1 MQPGWKYSVL
11 CTPAKRALNG
21 HTSTRQTGVP
31 KHLVLLL
38 TCLQGTKHQARF
50 ANTFF
55 VGCITVTNGSIFC
68 ALSTGRTGYRHSQ
81 TDAQASAVSC
91 YQSLQSRSSRDKIT
105 WSHRDACMSEVW
117 LPYTDFMV
125 PSLCCA
131 IQVPVATAALEER
144 MLLPAHKGRC
154 SLRGYRGRKLLVC
167 HRKCAH
173 RRTDQLYKLAWI
185 SALQAEAG
193 PSHFGILEVGRWPE
207 KSLGNLTIWWKIK

>member
-21 HTSTRQTGVP
+21 HTTHLSTRQTGVP

-55 VGCITVTNGSIFC
+55 VGCIIVTNGSIFC

-91 YQSLQSRSSRDKIT
+91 YQSLQSRSWRDKIT
-105 WSHRDACMSEVW
+105 WSHRGACTSEVW
-117 LPYTDFMV
+117 LPHADFMV

-154 SLRGYRGRKLLVC
+154 SLRATEEGNFWFATENVP
-167 HRKCAH
+167 
-173 RRTDQLYKLAWI
+173 TDGQTSCTNWPGSQLCKQKLAHHTLGFWK
-185 SALQAEAG
+185 
-193 PSHFGILEVGRWPE
+193 LEDDLKNHWG
-207 KSLGNLTIWWKIK
+207 T